1 MLCTQKVGH
10 RTNYFMYKHH
20 PFEERLEAIR
30 LLAKGLSFNAVGKQ
44 LGTGHHMIILWSK
57 MYEQY
62 GIEGLR
68 RPYSK
73 NPIKK
78 NNDDFSCKCAKKS
91 VSLHSKRAN
100 ELDQTTMGRPKKKA
114 PETELEKL
122 QEELEYLRA
131 ENALLKK
138 VRALMAEKEARLL
151 ETGRK
156 PSSH

>member
-1 MLCTQKVGH
+1 
-10 RTNYFMYKHH
+10 MYKHH
-20 PFEERLEAIR
+20 PLEERLEAIR
-30 LLAKGLSFNAVGKQ
+30 LLKKGWSFNAVGKHF
-44 LGTGHHMIILWSK
+44 GAGCHMITQWSK
-57 MYEQY
+57 MYDQY

-73 NPIKK
+73 KPIVKK
-78 NNDDFSCKCAKKS
+78 NDEFSCKCPKKS
-91 VSLHSKRAN
+91 VTLQSKRAK
-100 ELDQTTMGRPKKKA
+100 ELVQATMGRPKKKA

-138 VRALMAEKEARLL
+138 VKALMAEKEARLL
-151 ETGRK
+151 KIGQK

>member
-1 MLCTQKVGH
+1 
-10 RTNYFMYKHH
+10 MYKHH
-20 PFEERLEAIR
+20 PLEERLEAIR
-30 LLAKGLSFNAVGKQ
+30 LLKNGWSFNAVGKHF
-44 LGTGHHMIILWSK
+44 GAERHMIIQWSK

-62 GIEGLR
+62 GIDGLR

-73 NPIKK
+73 KPVKK

-91 VSLHSKRAN
+91 VSLHSKRDKTLV
-100 ELDQTTMGRPKKKA
+100 EHTMARPRKKA

-151 ETGRK
+151 KIGRK